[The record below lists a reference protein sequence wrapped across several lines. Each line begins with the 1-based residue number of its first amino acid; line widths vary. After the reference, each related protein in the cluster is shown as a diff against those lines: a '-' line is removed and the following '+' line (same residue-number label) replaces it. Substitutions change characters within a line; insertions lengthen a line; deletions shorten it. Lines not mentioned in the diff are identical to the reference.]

1 MTCIIKEQKK
11 EYIFKKRA
19 LISFSSVRMQNWH
32 LLCVFFFGMVVG
44 ITSTPAQT
52 TSTQTTSTQAASA
65 QITQTQT
72 VPIQSDYNVTTF
84 AGDGSNSIFSM
95 PNAVVVDKNRNVY
108 VTNPGNNKIIKITS
122 AGVVT
127 TFAGSGTA
135 GVADGNGSLAQ
146 FYAPTG
152 IAIDSSGNLFVAD
165 KLNHRIRK
173 ITPNGDV
180 TTFAGSSA
188 GFADGVGAAAK
199 FNGLYNI
206 AIDSSDNLYITDTNN
221 NRIRKITSAGVVTT
235 IAGSGVA
242 GTANGIGAAAQF
254 NLPFGIAMDSS
265 GNLYVSDTW
274 NHLIRKITP
283 NGTVTTL
290 AGSVAGFSDG
300 IAASAMFNAPGGMT
314 IDTLGN
320 IYVADISNQRIR
332 KITAFGVVTTI
343 AGTGTVGFA
352 DNVPALQAL
361 FNQPFGLST
370 DSAGNIYVADT
381 SNARIRK
388 LMLNINLPIA
398 SGTQSVGTSAI
409 IAIQSVGTFA
419 AGTQSV
425 GTQSIGTQAASTLAS
440 GTQAIDTSAIDTQ
453 HVGTQAINT
462 STIGTQPA
470 GTQAINTSAIGT
482 QPVAAQVIGSLTGGT
497 QISTSSAISTA
508 QPVSA
513 VATTQPVSAVATTQ
527 PVGTLA
533 VGPTSVAVNPTSVA
547 VNNQLINEL
556 SSNTQLV
563 NALASNTQLINA
575 LASHSQPINTS
586 AAGVQS
592 VSTSVSNTQP
602 AVSAFA
608 MTQPG
613 NAETTNAIQ
622 PIGTVAGVQPVST
635 SVATQLI
642 TTQSLNAPI
651 ASVQT
656 ATTSVTTTQTSNI
669 AKACRCKKRCDC

>member
-65 QITQTQT
+65 QITQSQT

-254 NLPFGIAMDSS
+254 NSPFGIAMDSS

-274 NHLIRKITP
+274 NHLIRKIAP

-343 AGTGTVGFA
+343 AGTVTVGFA

-361 FNQPFGLST
+361 FNQPFGVST

-425 GTQSIGTQAASTLAS
+425 STQSIGTQAASTLAS
-440 GTQAIDTSAIDTQ
+440 
-453 HVGTQAINT
+453 
-462 STIGTQPA
+462 

-513 VATTQPVSAVATTQ
+513 VATTQPVSTVAITQ

-533 VGPTSVAVNPTSVA
+533 VGPTSVA

-592 VSTSVSNTQP
+592 VGTSVSNTQP

-635 SVATQLI
+635 SDATQLI

-651 ASVQT
+651 PSVQT
-656 ATTSVTTTQTSNI
+656 AATSVTTTQTSNI